1 MIDIALTFDP
11 ATFEFDLALAG
22 AGDARD
28 LQGDDG
34 LLTAVIISLF
44 TDARAHD
51 DDPLPDERV
60 GVTSDKRGWWGD
72 HILPEDARDPMG
84 SRLWLL
90 WREKEMPVVVERAR
104 QYASEALAWL
114 LRDGWVGGL
123 EVTAQRVGP
132 AYLGIGVRLRPR
144 PGTDD
149 KTREWNFLYDYLNA
163 APLKIEAPGGL

>member
-60 GVTSDKRGWWGD
+60 GVTSDKRGWW
-72 HILPEDARDPMG
+72 E
-84 SRLWLL
+84 
-90 WREKEMPVVVERAR
+90 
-104 QYASEALAWL
+104 
-114 LRDGWVGGL
+114 
-123 EVTAQRVGP
+123 
-132 AYLGIGVRLRPR
+132 
-144 PGTDD
+144 
-149 KTREWNFLYDYLNA
+149 
-163 APLKIEAPGGL
+163 PLKRQVEAKYAEAGQ